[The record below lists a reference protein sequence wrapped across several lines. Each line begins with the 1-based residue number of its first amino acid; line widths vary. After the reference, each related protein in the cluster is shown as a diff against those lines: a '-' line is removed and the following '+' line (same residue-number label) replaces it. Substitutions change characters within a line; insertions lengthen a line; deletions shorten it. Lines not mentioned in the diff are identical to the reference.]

1 MRVLSVSLGS
11 RASVRSGTC
20 RRAPARRLR
29 STSCATALTSL
40 SHSRAKFE
48 GLCIDRFKQMITP
61 VEHVLQD
68 AELDKGMIREV
79 VLVGGSTRIPK
90 VVQPLKDL
98 FNGKEQDKLINSDE
112 AVVYGAAV
120 QASILAGGFDQ
131 KTDNVLLLDVA
142 PLTLGVETACS
153 VTTTLIPMNTTVPRS
168 RMFSRCVRTTSPV
181 S

>member
-1 MRVLSVSLGS
+1 
-11 RASVRSGTC
+11 
-20 RRAPARRLR
+20 
-29 STSCATALTSL
+29 
-40 SHSRAKFE
+40 
-48 GLCIDRFKQMITP
+48 MITP

-142 PLTLGVETACS
+142 PLALGFETADGIM
-153 VTTTLIPMNTTVPRS
+153 TALIPWNTSVLTKKSLVFSTYSDNHTDFLIQVYEAVDDGTHNLLGKFELSPIPSYRLALLRELSHLTPRPTG
-168 RMFSRCVRTTSPV
+168 F
-181 S
+181 